1 LAEDPLDYVLK
12 AFTWRITASVPAWD
26 FAQIV
31 GELQSYDDWCRVWSR
46 WAARHEARGD
56 AAGSP
61 AAAGDAYVLAGLYYH
76 WASFLFAHEPEQFA
90 VAVRAVDAAWAKAA
104 PHVGMELIEVGG
116 APGYLRRP
124 AGARTLAV
132 VLPGVDSTK
141 EEFYGLTSELVR
153 HGVAAFAVDAHGQGS
168 SSLRRNMEPPFE
180 PAVRAIVD
188 RFAGEFEQ
196 IVVGGM
202 SYGGTF
208 ALRAAAQDDRIA
220 ACFAVSSGYSAAG
233 RYESFHPITQA
244 GLRHYMAGDPPDVE
258 RAITVEGIRV
268 GVPVLQVYG
277 GQDRITPVA
286 DAARVAAELGGPVE
300 TVVLPDG
307 VHVCN
312 NVWYEVRPLVAAWV
326 AARGGRTA
334 GRPALGSRR

>member
-1 LAEDPLDYVLK
+1 LADERLDYVLA
-12 AFTWRITASVPAWD
+12 AFTWRITASAPPWD

-31 GELQSYDDWCRVWSR
+31 AELDSYDDWCRVWSR
-46 WAARHEARGD
+46 WAARHAACGD
-56 AAGSP
+56 AA
-61 AAAGDAYVLAGLYYH
+61 AAAGRGLTAADAYVRAGLFYH
-76 WASFLFAHEPEQFA
+76 WASFLFTERQDEFRAA
-90 VAVRAVDAAWAKAA
+90 VEALDAVWAKAA
-104 PHVGMELIEVGG
+104 PHVGMELVEVDGS
-116 APGYLRRP
+116 PGYLRRP
-124 AGARTLAV
+124 TGARTLAV

-141 EEFYGLTSELVR
+141 EEFFGLTTELVKR
-153 HGVAAFAVDAHGQGS
+153 GVAAFAVDAHGQGS
-168 SSLRRNMEPPFE
+168 SSLRRSMEPPFE
-180 PAVRAIVD
+180 PAVRAVVD
-188 RFAGEFEQ
+188 RFAGEFDR

-233 RYESFHPITQA
+233 RYERFHPLTQA
-244 GLRHYMAGDPPDVE
+244 GLRHYMAGDPAEME

-286 DAARVAAELGGPVE
+286 DAQRVADELGGPVE
-300 TVVLPDG
+300 TVVLQDG

-312 NVWYEVRPLVAAWV
+312 NVWYALWPLVAQWV
-326 AARGGRTA
+326 ADR
-334 GRPALGSRR
+334 S

>member
-1 LAEDPLDYVLK
+1 VAEDPLAYVLK
-12 AFTWRITASVPAWD
+12 AFTWRITASVPPWD
-26 FAQIV
+26 FTQVVA
-31 GELQSYDDWCRVWSR
+31 ELDSYDDWCRVWSH

-56 AAGSP
+56 AAATSET
-61 AAAGDAYVLAGLYYH
+61 AGDAYVLAALFYH
-76 WASFLFAHEPEQFA
+76 WASFLFAHEQEQFRGA
-90 VAVRAVDAAWAKAA
+90 VKAMDRAWEKAA
-104 PHVGMELIEVGG
+104 PHVGMELIDVDGS
-116 APGYLRRP
+116 PGYLRRP
-124 AGARTLAV
+124 PGARTLAV

-141 EEFYGLTSELVR
+141 EEFFGLTTELVQR
-153 HGVAAFAVDAHGQGS
+153 GVACFAVDAHGQGS

-180 PAVRAIVD
+180 PAVRAVVD
-188 RFAGEFEQ
+188 RFAGEFER

-208 ALRAAAQDDRIA
+208 ALRAATQDERIA

-233 RYESFHPITQA
+233 RFEGFHPITQA

-277 GQDRITPVA
+277 GRDRITPVS
-286 DAARVAAELGGPVE
+286 DAARVAEQLGGPVE
-300 TVVLPDG
+300 TVVIPDG

-312 NVWYEVRPLVAAWV
+312 NVWYELRPLVARWV
-326 AARGGRTA
+326 AERD
-334 GRPALGSRR
+334 

>member
-1 LAEDPLDYVLK
+1 LAEDPLAYVQK
-12 AFTWRITASVPAWD
+12 AFTWRITASVPPWE
-26 FAQIV
+26 FTEIV
-31 GELQSYDDWCRVWSR
+31 AECDSYDDWCAVWSR

-56 AAGSP
+56 AATTS
-61 AAAGDAYVLAGLYYH
+61 ATAGDAYVLAGLYYH
-76 WASFLFAHEPEQFA
+76 WASFLYAHEPQQFRAA
-90 VAVRAVDAAWAKAA
+90 VEALDVVWAKAA
-104 PHVGMELIEVGG
+104 PHVGMELVEIAG

-124 AGARTLAV
+124 SGARTLAV

-141 EEFYGLTSELVR
+141 EEFFGLTT
-153 HGVAAFAVDAHGQGS
+153 AFVERNIACLAIDAHGQGS
-168 SSLRRNMEPPFE
+168 SSLRRDMEPPFE

-188 RFAGEFEQ
+188 RYAGEFER

-208 ALRAAAQDDRIA
+208 ALRAAAQDERIA

-244 GLRHYMAGDPPDVE
+244 GLRHYMAGDPPEVE
-258 RAITVEGIRV
+258 RAITVEGISV

-277 GQDRITPVA
+277 GEDRITPVS
-286 DAARVAAELGGPVE
+286 DAQRVAEELGGPVE
-300 TVVLPDG
+300 TVVIPDG

-312 NVWYEVRPLVAAWV
+312 NVAYELRPLVAQWV
-326 AARGGRTA
+326 AERG
-334 GRPALGSRR
+334 